1 MAKKSPD
8 SRSLGLPELAR
19 LGLLP
24 WDLFGSQQQ
33 VSRGHLLPK
42 IGDQSVG
49 GADDIAGSRRKG
61 VVLDS
66 LPLIGIHVTGILV
79 G

>member
-1 MAKKSPD
+1 MTKKLPE

-61 VVLDS
+61 IVLDS

>member
-1 MAKKSPD
+1 MTKKLPE

>member
-1 MAKKSPD
+1 MTKKSPE

-24 WDLFGSQQQ
+24 WDLFGSHQR
-33 VSRGHLLPK
+33 VPRGHLLPQ

-49 GADDIAGSRRKG
+49 GADDIAGSRGKG

-66 LPLIGIHVTGILV
+66 LHLIGVHVTGILV